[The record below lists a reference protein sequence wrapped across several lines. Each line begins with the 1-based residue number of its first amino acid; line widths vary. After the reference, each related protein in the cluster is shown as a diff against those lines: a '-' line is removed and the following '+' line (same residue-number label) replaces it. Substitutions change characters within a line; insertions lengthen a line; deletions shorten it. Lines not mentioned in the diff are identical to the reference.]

1 VEKQQ
6 EQANAYTTEEMQAS
20 LKRLRKKMT
29 YIKDDMDV
37 TSYAIRAIEAALNE
51 TLKEDKEANETNA

>member
-1 VEKQQ
+1 MEKQQ